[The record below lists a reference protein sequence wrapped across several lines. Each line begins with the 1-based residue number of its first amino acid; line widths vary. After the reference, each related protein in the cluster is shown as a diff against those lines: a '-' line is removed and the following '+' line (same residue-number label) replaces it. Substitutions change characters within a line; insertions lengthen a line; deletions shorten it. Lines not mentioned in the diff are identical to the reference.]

1 MANYS
6 FVVDSSFQPFTMQE
20 LMVPVLQYKDAY
32 EKTEEAYD
40 ALNTKAGDFAYLSK
54 TLPEGSQARQIYE
67 GYAKDLEAQAKDL
80 ASKGL
85 SMGNKRALVNLKRR
99 YQGEIGR
106 LEKADKA
113 LQEEKKLRRDMLAKD
128 SSMLFADDNLDI
140 DKYLDGSTPN
150 NYSISGNE
158 LYTRGV
164 NAAKSASSRMFNV
177 GEGKG
182 RTLGGYYRDWVERRG
197 ITPEM
202 LREFGDQIREDFSAE
217 VSSLPGFQQMA
228 NGILEERG
236 VNENLS
242 GYNLRRA
249 QASVINGLIDGA
261 IYEEKHNPVRDLG
274 VMTASEKAADAR
286 ARESLAFQKRQYLDN
301 LRMSGLEVDAKGNLV
316 KDASGNIKYD
326 PNKDVNLRRS
336 NSKTGN
342 TYNPDYIS
350 DTYDPGDYEIGPDG
364 KPRLKNPLD
373 RVSTLKDALSQLDAK
388 DLMKNKNGFSVELK
402 SGNKSKTV
410 NYKYLGVLY
419 KHKADGSIHAGII
432 GKDNP
437 NHKWWGMGSNSNV
450 ENAWGDYSMSS
461 LDNGA
466 SIVPEEKA
474 MQLASKGSPY
484 YEKFRE
490 LFEKNNLNPDTETR
504 PWALIRVPREDG
516 LYDDFGLAIQE

>member
-164 NAAKSASSRMFNV
+164 NAAKAASSRMFNV

-217 VSSLPGFQQMA
+217 VSSLPEFQQMA

-274 VMTASEKAADAR
+274 VMSAEERDRSAQGWASVNLQR
-286 ARESLAFQKRQYLDN
+286 QKYNDELQVSGFTRGKDGKLTYSPLD
-301 LRMSGLEVDAKGNLV
+301 
-316 KDASGNIKYD
+316 
-326 PNKDVNLRRS
+326 DVNL
-336 NSKTGN
+336 KQK
-342 TYNPDYIS
+342 I
-350 DTYDPGDYEIGPDG
+350 
-364 KPRLKNPLD
+364 
-373 RVSTLKDALSQLDAK
+373 ALA
-388 DLMKNKNGFSVELK
+388 
-402 SGNKSKTV
+402 
-410 NYKYLGVLY
+410 GV
-419 KHKADGSIHAGII
+419 GRG
-432 GKDNP
+432 
-437 NHKWWGMGSNSNV
+437 
-450 ENAWGDYSMSS
+450 
-461 LDNGA
+461 
-466 SIVPEEKA
+466 
-474 MQLASKGSPY
+474 SKGSGKGYTTQSSDVAIIGASNGVNYSFTDDTNTTKGFGIPINRDRLGTGRLLSDKEKDAIKSRFKAGRLQQLKAQVRNNIDDY
-484 YEKFRE
+484 DVYIYENDDNEKFYV
-490 LFEKNNLNPDTETR
+490 T
-504 PWALIRVPREDG
+504 VPRGIIRDTDG
-516 LYDDFGLAIQE
+516 ETSNYPTTGGSAPAPRTSSKSSKTNNSSSKDY